1 MPQINSN
8 YLKHNKRT
16 KNKSL
21 SKKSSKNKSL
31 SKKSSKNKSLKNK
44 RLKNKI
50 LNNKIS
56 KYLIDNNNKSGA
68 PFSICTYG
76 NAFTGVETFVGEGLG
91 RVNTKVNSDM
101 YFRYASMTKSIG
113 MTCLAAALEDG
124 YIESLDDP
132 ISKYISQFNTKGS
145 YIDPDSVVF
154 KGKFDSF
161 GTPKYSVTTIP
172 YDFNN
177 ITIRHLTTATAGFGY
192 SFLGIGTLRSVMNEI
207 SDPSKDPL
215 LKGSCNRNTFIAWL
229 QLVEKKY
236 PKGGADTIA
245 SFYNNSSDDTFKET
259 FTESIL
265 NRLKI
270 PLLFKPGTQTL
281 YDTCTTIMGAVVG
294 AALQKKGIKKT
305 STEYLQSRI
314 LSPLGIS
321 SIWFNCGSSQ
331 PPKDAKSNLTDAYFV
346 RNNTFKKSANSKDTD
361 VISKEKVINTIGKGK
376 NIIENKLYRCFDP
389 ITNGDGFTNQST
401 KPYFQDS
408 TGIDGGDTLAGGY
421 DWSGCGTIPDFCKL
435 LKFFI
440 LKGKNSQGQQV
451 LKPQTIEW
459 LLTPKTKEEDRMWC
473 FGNGALD
480 FMDKSAAWC
489 GGFAKFLQNRP
500 ELPFSCGPNT
510 YYWQCYYGMHYY
522 FDTETGNYMVA
533 GTQVPVPSWYKQTPN
548 IDTYPYGINFSPSYE
563 PDSLHLW
570 RLTT

>member
-1 MPQINSN
+1 MSHLNNS
-8 YLKHNKRT
+8 YLKHIKKKPKKKSKKNKSN

-21 SKKSSKNKSL
+21 SKRSKNKSL
-31 SKKSSKNKSLKNK
+31 SKRS
-44 RLKNKI
+44 KNKI
-50 LNNKIS
+50 LNSKIS

-68 PFSICTYG
+68 PFSICNYG
-76 NAFTGVETFVGEGLG
+76 NAFTGVETFIGEGQG

-145 YIDPDSVVF
+145 YIDPESVVF

-161 GTPKYSVTTIP
+161 GTPKYSATTIP

-177 ITIRHLTTATAGFGY
+177 ITIRHLTTASAGFGY
-192 SFLGIGTLRSVMNEI
+192 SFLGIGTLRSIMNEI

-215 LKGSCNRNTFIAWL
+215 LKDSCNRNTFIAWL
-229 QLVEKKY
+229 QLVEKKH
-236 PKGGADTIA
+236 PKVDADTIA
-245 SFYNNSSDDTFKET
+245 SFYNNSDDDNFNET
-259 FTESIL
+259 FTQSIL
-265 NRLKI
+265 NRLKF

-305 STEYLQSRI
+305 STQYLQSRI

-321 SIWFNCGSSQ
+321 SMWFNCGSSQ
-331 PPKDAKSNLTDAYFV
+331 SPNDAKTNLTDAYFV
-346 RNNTFKKSANSKDTD
+346 RNNTFKKSANSKNVD
-361 VISKEKVINTIGKGK
+361 VVSKEQVINTTGKGK
-376 NIIENKLYRCFDP
+376 NVVTNKLYRCFDP
-389 ITNGDGFTNQST
+389 TTNGDGFTSQST
-401 KPYFQDS
+401 KPYFQDYV
-408 TGIDGGDTLAGGY
+408 GIEGGDTLAGGY

-440 LKGKNSQGQQV
+440 LKGKNSQGHQI
-451 LKPQTIEW
+451 LKSQTIEW
-459 LLTPKTKEEDRMWC
+459 LLTPKTKEGDRMWC
-473 FGNGALD
+473 FGNGAAD
-480 FMDKSAAWC
+480 FMHKSAAWS
-489 GGFAKFLQNRP
+489 GGFANFLPNHP
-500 ELPFSCGPNT
+500 ELPFDCGPNT

-533 GTQVPVPSWYKQTPN
+533 GTQVPVTSWYKQIPN
-548 IDTYPYGINFSPSYE
+548 IDTYPYGINHTTSYE
-563 PDSLHLW
+563 PDSLYLW
-570 RLTT
+570 KLTA